1 MGRHLKLCIIAGERS
16 GDLHGS
22 TVVSH
27 IKEAVPDAE
36 IFGMGG
42 KRMKEAGV
50 EVIHDMTEIAV
61 VGFLEVLKNFGTFRS
76 IFYDLLRVVDERK
89 PDAVILIDLPGFNLR
104 FGPRV
109 KELDVPVIYY
119 ISPQTWAWGKRRIKK
134 MKRFIDKFY
143 VILPFEVEFYRR
155 EGIEAEFVGHP
166 LVDVLKAEYSREE
179 YRNLLG
185 IGKEEK
191 LVALLPGSREHEIE
205 RILPLMIETARQIR
219 RNVPDTKFVVPAASE
234 YLKKTALEMICRFD
248 MEMDVRTGNVYDIM
262 NASDAAV
269 VSSGTATLE
278 MGWFGVPFVL
288 VYRMAFLSY
297 FIARCVAKVDRIGLL
312 NILAGRTIATEYIQR
327 DARPENV
334 ADEIIR
340 FLLNEEAADQKRR
353 ELLHVRKLLGRGGA
367 AKRVADGIIEFVNS
381 RRR

>member
-1 MGRHLKLCIIAGERS
+1 MKLCMIAGERS

-22 TVVSH
+22 TVAAH
-27 IKEAVPDAE
+27 IKKQAPDTE

-42 KRMKEAGV
+42 ARMREAGV

-61 VGFLEVLKNFGTFRS
+61 VGFLEVLKNLGTFRS
-76 IFYDLLRVVDERK
+76 IFHDLLRVVEERK

-109 KELDVPVIYY
+109 KSLGIPVIYY
-119 ISPQTWAWGKRRIKK
+119 ISPQTWAWGSRRVKK
-134 MKRFIDKFY
+134 MRKFIDKFF
-143 VILPFEVEFYRR
+143 VILSFEVEFYRS
-155 EGIEAEFVGHP
+155 EGIEVEFVGHP
-166 LVDVLKAEYSREE
+166 LVDVLKTEYAREE
-179 YRNLLG
+179 FRGMLG
-185 IGKEEK
+185 VREDEK

-205 RILPLMIETARQIR
+205 RILPLMAVVAKEIR
-219 RNVPDTKFVVPAASE
+219 RSVPNTRFVIPASSE
-234 YLKKTALEMICRFD
+234 NLRKMALAIIARFD
-248 MEMDVRTGNVYDIM
+248 VEMDVRTGSVYDIM

-297 FIARCVAKVDRIGLL
+297 IIARCVARVDKIGLL
-312 NILAGRTIATEYIQR
+312 NILAGKTVATEYIQGN
-327 DARPENV
+327 ARPKKV
-334 ADEIIR
+334 AEEITR
-340 FLLNEEAADQKRR
+340 FLLDKNAAEQKRR
-353 ELLHVRKLLGRGGA
+353 ELLHIRELLGAGGA
-367 AKRVADGIIEFVNS
+367 AKRVAEGTIEFVDS